1 MFVSRMSQV
10 NTLSLKPTSENNN
23 PGNGTD
29 VGIDTYCCTIVMSFH
44 IPGHLHGH
52 QYPMIAPL
60 SRDKE
65 SVEHLQGVQF
75 AWR

>member
-1 MFVSRMSQV
+1 MSQV
-10 NTLSLKPTSENNN
+10 KTLFLKPTSENNN
-23 PGNGTD
+23 TGNCID
-29 VGIDTYCCTIVMSFH
+29 VGIDNYCYTTAMSFH
-44 IPGHLHGH
+44 IPGPLHGH
-52 QYPMIAPL
+52 QYPMMAPL